1 MKKKTCAI
9 NTPFI
14 PATALLKLAGVE
26 ATGGQAAE
34 AILAGE
40 VKVDGNVIHEKRKK
54 IYPGSHVILADQLE
68 IEVVAARDEDH
79 KPEAH

>member
-1 MKKKTCAI
+1 MI
-9 NTPFI
+9 QLNQ
-14 PATALLKLAGVE
+14 LLKWSGIIE
-26 ATGGQAAE
+26 TGGQTVFLLDE
-34 AILAGE
+34 EKILLNG
-40 VKVDGNVIHEKRKK
+40 VPVHEKRKK